1 MKHSID
7 TYRLYSDEKIFSFC
21 VRVKVTMK
29 EIVDINILRHAV
41 NVAIK
46 RYPYFAVR
54 VVLGEDG
61 GYDFQHNDKDV
72 IVMKTPT
79 KLLHLGCEEVNGHLL
94 LEVTSMADK
103 IFVSFMQLIKETKY
117 VEAFGEVLRELGINY
132 KMEGPYPNIR
142 PKHQVPVK
150 EYG

>member
-7 TYRLYSDEKIFSFC
+7 TYRLYADEKIFSFC

-29 EIVDINILRHAV
+29 EVVDIDILKHAV

-79 KLLHLGCEEVNGHLL
+79 KLPHLGCEEVNGHLL
-94 LEVTSMADK
+94 YVDCDGRDIYFNISHSMCGGRGLLPWVMPILIYK
-103 IFVSFMQLIKETKY
+103 IWSRDFSF
-117 VEAFGEVLRELGINY
+117 LRL
-132 KMEGPYPNIR
+132 
-142 PKHQVPVK
+142 
-150 EYG
+150 